1 MLIPMKKVTLI
12 ALKENKEDL
21 LLALQRCGEFMVIDT
36 QEGEPEE
43 NVITQTDEK
52 VKKAEALLGFTR
64 KFREKKP
71 LFEERPTINYDHF
84 IKGDAEAKALIDKI
98 EIIQTDLADCE
109 SDIQVFEN
117 QNAQL
122 EPWKTMDLPIEKIKS
137 TSNVQVF
144 TGYLPEKEATD
155 ILETLNEYTCEIF
168 KFGQNDE
175 GQACLITV
183 YHSESGELL
192 NDIKNKGFIEAT
204 PPNVKGKAQ
213 AVIQEN
219 HKALAALREKR
230 EHLSAEMQVLAKEY
244 DKIEVLTDYYSKIS
258 EREQVAMTET
268 IETVIIDGWVRSD
281 RLEVIKKAVTQVTD
295 CYDLSMRDPLE
306 DEQPPT
312 VTKNNAFIHNFETI
326 TDMYSKPKPGS
337 LDPAIFAG
345 IWYWLI
351 FGMMVG
357 DVGYGTCM
365 VIAIFIYKKLAKPRG
380 SFLQLVNVLF
390 YSGFTTIFWGIIF
403 GSYFGETWN
412 PILFSTLENPM
423 GMLIFTMIVGL
434 LHMFCGMGLKMA
446 ESIRTGHMLDAIFD
460 QLSWMI
466 LLVGLGLLFLPQT
479 ASIGKYMAIAGAAV
493 VLLTAGRKSKGVVG
507 KILGGLLGLYGIT
520 SYMSDILSYSRILA
534 LALAT
539 SVIGMVMNLL
549 AGMVAVNPIGYV
561 FAILIYLAGHSF
573 NLAISMLS
581 AYVHDSRLEYIEFF
595 NKFYEG
601 GGYAFTPLSMNG
613 KYTDVIDS
621 VKSR

>member
-12 ALKENKEDL
+12 ALKEDKEAL

-43 NVITQTDEK
+43 KVITQTDEK
-52 VKKAEALLGFTR
+52 VKKTEALLGFTR

-71 LFEERPTINYDHF
+71 LFEDRPIVNYEHF
-84 IKGDAEAKALIDKI
+84 IKGDAKTKALVEKI
-98 EIIQTDLADCE
+98 EVIQTDLADCE
-109 SDIQVFEN
+109 SDIQVSEN
-117 QNAQL
+117 QNVQL
-122 EPWKTMDLPIEKIKS
+122 EPWKTMDLPIEKIKD
-137 TSNVQVF
+137 TSNVQLF
-144 TGYLPEKEATD
+144 TGYLPEKEAAD
-155 ILETLNEYTCEIF
+155 ILEALNQYTCDIF
-168 KFGQNDE
+168 KFGRNDE

-183 YHSESGELL
+183 YHSESGELI

-213 AVIQEN
+213 TVIQEN
-219 HKALAALREKR
+219 NKALEALHEKR
-230 EHLSAEMQVLAKEY
+230 QQLSTEMQVLAKEY
-244 DKIEVLTDYYSKIS
+244 DKIEVLTDYYTKIS

-268 IETVIIDGWVRSD
+268 IETVIINGWVRSD
-281 RLEVIKKAVTQVTD
+281 RFKVMKKAVDDVTD
-295 CYDLSMRDPLE
+295 CYHLSEVEPLE
-306 DEQPPT
+306 DEKPPT

-357 DVGYGTCM
+357 DVGYGVSM
-365 VIAIFIYKKLAKPRG
+365 VLTIFIYKKLAKPRG

-390 YSGFTTIFWGIIF
+390 YCGFTTIFWGIIF
-403 GSYFGETWN
+403 GSYFGETWK
-412 PILFSTLENPM
+412 PVLFSTLENPM

-434 LHMFCGMGLKMA
+434 LHMFCGMGIKMA
-446 ESIRTGHMLDAIFD
+446 ESIRSGHVLDAIFD
-460 QLSWMI
+460 QFSWMV

-479 ASIGKYMAIAGAAV
+479 ASIGKYMALGGVAV
-493 VLLTAGRKSKGVVG
+493 VLLTAGRTSKGIIG
-507 KILGGLLGLYGIT
+507 KILGGFLGLYGIT
-520 SYMSDILSYSRILA
+520 SYMSDILSYSRIFA

-561 FAILIYLAGHSF
+561 FAILICLAGHSF

-601 GGYAFTPLSMNG
+601 GGYSFTPLSMNG
-613 KYTDVIDS
+613 KYTDIIDS